1 VREVSG
7 PYYYRTLLS
16 VMTSG
21 VRDVIGC
28 ESCMTVVI
36 DAAGTG
42 VLLAKTVTASWAWS
56 VEGGRMPVE
65 ELRRGR
71 RVAHSVDGVWDH

>member
-1 VREVSG
+1 MKSVR
-7 PYYYRTLLS
+7 PLLLPDTS
-16 VMTSG
+16 VQYD
-21 VRDVIGC
+21 VRCAV

>member
-1 VREVSG
+1 
-7 PYYYRTLLS
+7 
-16 VMTSG
+16 
-21 VRDVIGC
+21 
-28 ESCMTVVI
+28 MTVVI

-42 VLLAKTVTASWAWS
+42 VLLAKTVTASRAWS

-71 RVAHSVDGVWDH
+71 RVAHSVDGVWDLIS